1 MKSKQQQASAHHHSR
16 LHAASEQ
23 QQQYHQPLPA
33 PPAVVSANCID
44 LTIDDDSEDDDEP
57 LVPVNRPQAQHSL
70 QRNGDVTSAA
80 AASSSVSRVE
90 SVHRSDGNG
99 SSNGQI
105 FGGQPVESD
114 VDEEWPQSAPV
125 AQPISMP
132 ARASMRQ
139 LSSLSFSDDE
149 DPESEEDE
157 ELPKRKIESPAKR
170 ATGAQLASE
179 APAINSAQVEGRND
193 TSVTNTDKAED
204 GITSAIPTN
213 SDASHEALDEAGATD
228 EPAATKRDD
237 VDDGEYLED
246 GEIFEEGAVPASP
259 TKVKQAIA
267 LERLASRALGD
278 SVTASP
284 LQQQRQKK
292 QKKRGK
298 KKSKR
303 KLEAML
309 MMGGGA
315 GATTMGSSEFE
326 FERNTRHQ
334 PFLPPTA
341 ALDQHMTEVD
351 NMMMMYRGPP
361 SHPGNA
367 HAAPTGFGAHPPP
380 MPSPP
385 HLHIQG
391 TNLPMPSGPSP
402 QPPPSSGPFPAFTDD
417 QILRVNRH
425 GNVEMFNSNVEFPRT
440 GPKPPPLPPQ
450 PPLAFGGFKYR
461 SIPPQPP
468 RAPAPLA
475 ESSGSSSTGGSLSSS
490 TGESPEKLCN
500 EGGAKAKPDFDLDS
514 LRAAALRTKRLSKV
528 AAEPDVS
535 AAVATTKGSPSP
547 PLPPS
552 QAPVSSAPALPK
564 KNNDPKPSI
573 DDLRAEILRSMMMKK
588 KKGVRPATGNATV
601 TLQSQPPAKF
611 ATAPA
616 KVSSP
621 VSVDQQQQQQQ
632 QQEQQV
638 ADQTQSKV
646 MMPEVSQKET
656 QPPLPTVQEKPA
668 ALEKPSA
675 PKPSPSPS
683 PPLPP
688 RVDYSSLSVSTV
700 ITPKFR
706 PLTASSQS
714 IVIYLSPE
722 DYVKSSKSGDNGS
735 GGGASDNSSSSST
748 IQSAIDEMRK
758 KIAEKEKLRK
768 ESRSGGA
775 SEVSQ
780 RSAATKNGDAVV
792 AEKIVQDQQ
801 QQENGQQTVHADNV
815 GNLETAKK
823 TKNPETMLSLQARIE
838 AMKKQIAAKEMEKS
852 NGASSTSSS
861 TRASA
866 SSSPLNSAKKPAAD
880 TPPATNG
887 VSTACVPTSTTK
899 AHGAPAAADDHRS
912 QQNAPC
918 IRKSKDA
925 ALAVPYVST

>member
-1 MKSKQQQASAHHHSR
+1 MKSKQQQVSAHHHSR
-16 LHAASEQ
+16 LHAAPEQ
-23 QQQYHQPLPA
+23 QQQYHHSLPA
-33 PPAVVSANCID
+33 PPAAVSANCID

-57 LVPVNRPQAQHSL
+57 LVPVGRPQAQRSP
-70 QRNGDVTSAA
+70 QRNGDAISAA
-80 AASSSVSRVE
+80 VASSSVSRVE
-90 SVHRSDGNG
+90 SVHGNDGNG
-99 SSNGQI
+99 SSNGQN
-105 FGGQPVESD
+105 FGGEPVESD

-125 AQPISMP
+125 AQLISMP

-139 LSSLSFSDDE
+139 LSLSFSDNE

-157 ELPKRKIESPAKR
+157 ELPKRKIGSPAKR
-170 ATGAQLASE
+170 ATGAQLTSE
-179 APAINSAQVEGRND
+179 ASAIDSAQVEGRND
-193 TSVTNTDKAED
+193 TSVTNADKAED

-213 SDASHEALDEAGATD
+213 SDASHEALDEAKATD
-228 EPAATKRDD
+228 EPAATKRNDIDD
-237 VDDGEYLED
+237 DEYLED

-278 SVTASP
+278 SDTASP

-315 GATTMGSSEFE
+315 GATTMGGSEFE

-341 ALDQHMTEVD
+341 ALDQHMAEVD

-367 HAAPTGFGAHPPP
+367 HAAPTGFGAPP
-380 MPSPP
+380 MPPPP

-402 QPPPSSGPFPAFTDD
+402 QPPPSSGSFPAFADD

-425 GNVEMFNSNVEFPRT
+425 GSVEMFNSNVEFPRN

-450 PPLAFGGFKYR
+450 PPVAFGGFKYR
-461 SIPPQPP
+461 RIPPQPP
-468 RAPAPLA
+468 RAPAPLV
-475 ESSGSSSTGGSLSSS
+475 ESSGSNSTGGSSSSS
-490 TGESPEKLCN
+490 TGESPEKLRN

-528 AAEPDVS
+528 VAEPDVS
-535 AAVATTKGSPSP
+535 AADVAAVATTKGSPLPS
-547 PLPPS
+547 LPPV

-564 KNNDPKPSI
+564 KNDDSEPSI

-588 KKGVRPATGNATV
+588 KKAARPATGNTTA
-601 TLQSQPPAKF
+601 TLQSHPPVKL

-621 VSVDQQQQQQQ
+621 VSVDQQQQQ
-632 QQEQQV
+632 EQQV
-638 ADQTQSKV
+638 VDRTQSKV
-646 MMPEVSQKET
+646 VMPEVSQKET

-668 ALEKPSA
+668 ASEKPSA
-675 PKPSPSPS
+675 LKPSPSPS

-688 RVDYSSLSVSTV
+688 RVDYNSLSVSTV
-700 ITPKFR
+700 VTPKFR

-714 IVIYLSPE
+714 IVICLSPE
-722 DYVKSSKSGDNGS
+722 DYAKSSKSGDNGS
-735 GGGASDNSSSSST
+735 GGGASGNSSSSST

-780 RSAATKNGDAVV
+780 KSAAAKNGDAVV

-823 TKNPETMLSLQARIE
+823 TKNPETMSSLQARIE

-866 SSSPLNSAKKPAAD
+866 SSSPLNSVKKPAVD
-880 TPPATNG
+880 TPPTTNG
-887 VSTACVPTSTTK
+887 VSTACVPTSTSTTK
-899 AHGAPAAADDHRS
+899 ANGAPAAADDHRS